1 MTEVLR
7 GEFEWTGIADTDAVF
22 GYSPYMGF
30 KCGLMAGTTMWATSG
45 TGVYDAVIE
54 DVLQDAQLVGKLRE
68 ASHYL
73 LYNVVNSL
81 AFNGISQDSRVV
93 PVTPY
98 WEVILY
104 VIIGVLSVVTVGSA
118 AMVVVGTVRGGKKK
132 EVNG

>member
-1 MTEVLR
+1 
-7 GEFEWTGIADTDAVF
+7 
-22 GYSPYMGF
+22 
-30 KCGLMAGTTMWATSG
+30 MAGTTMWATSV

-54 DVLQDAQLVGKLRE
+54 DVLQDAQLVGNCAKPATTCCTTSST
-68 ASHYL
+68 ASPL
-73 LYNVVNSL
+73 TASRK
-81 AFNGISQDSRVV
+81 ISRVV

-118 AMVVVGTVRGGKKK
+118 AMVVVGTVQGGKKK

>member
-1 MTEVLR
+1 
-7 GEFEWTGIADTDAVF
+7 
-22 GYSPYMGF
+22 
-30 KCGLMAGTTMWATSG
+30 MAGTTMWATSG

-104 VIIGVLSVVTVGSA
+104 VSIGVLSVVTVGSA
-118 AMVVVGTVRGGKKK
+118 AMVVVGTVQGGKKK